1 MKRSTAEDQGI
12 PASVIDRY
20 IRALGDEATDA
31 SHAVHSV
38 MVLRHGHVIGEGWWH
53 PFRAEDR
60 HMLYSLSKSFT
71 ATAVG
76 LAVFE
81 RRLTVNDRVVDLL
94 PDEVPVDVGP
104 NLAAMTVRDLLTMTS
119 GHAVDTKPPPSAGV
133 ENWARAI
140 LSVPVEHLPG
150 THWVYNSGATY
161 LLSAILHRLTGE
173 RLLDYL
179 TPRLLDPLG
188 IVGATWEQCPRGIDV
203 GGSGMAIT
211 TENIATFGQ
220 LMLDGGV
227 WKGRQL
233 VPAEWVTDAT
243 DAQVSNG
250 DPTLPDDGTQGYGYQ
265 FWRNRHQTYRADGA
279 FGQMSIVIPEH
290 DVVVA
295 LTSGHTDAQRL
306 RDITWAVLL
315 PGLEASLVGAGQV
328 GADQVGADQVGADQV
343 GASQVG
349 AAGSSSDDAFV
360 AALELPHPVG
370 TAYSASDIS
379 GDWSLDVNPLG
390 IDAIALDPID
400 GGVVLRMRAGD
411 TELVIDC
418 GYREWRRGTLVGGIG
433 PGELTRGGPIAASG
447 AWVADE
453 FTAVVWLT
461 ETPYAQIVT
470 LAFERDQLEIQTRP
484 NVSFADPVV
493 AQRISGRR

>member
-1 MKRSTAEDQGI
+1 MKRSTAEEQGT
-12 PASVIDRY
+12 PTSVIDRF
-20 IRALGDEATDA
+20 IRALDDEATDA

-60 HMLYSLSKSFT
+60 HMLYSLSKSVT

-94 PDEVPVDVGP
+94 PDDVPPDVGP
-104 NLAAMTVRDLLTMTS
+104 KLAAMTVRDLLTMTT
-119 GHAVDTKPPPSAGV
+119 GHAVDTMPPHSAGP

-140 LSVPVEHLPG
+140 LSLPVKYRPG
-150 THWVYNSGATY
+150 THFIYNSGATY

-203 GGSGMAIT
+203 GGWGMAIT
-211 TENIATFGQ
+211 TEDIATFGQ
-220 LMLDGGV
+220 LLLDGGV
-227 WKGRQL
+227 WNGRQL
-233 VPAEWVTDAT
+233 VPADWVADAT
-243 DAQVSNG
+243 SAQVSSG

-279 FGQMSIVIPEH
+279 FGQMSIVIPDH

-295 LTSGHTDAQRL
+295 LTSGHTDSQRL

-315 PGLEASLVGAGQV
+315 PGLEAGL
-328 GADQVGADQVGADQV
+328 
-343 GASQVG
+343 VG
-349 AAGSSSDDAFV
+349 AAGSSTDDAFV

-390 IDAIALDPID
+390 IDAIALDPTD
-400 GGVVLRMRAGD
+400 GGVMLRMRAGD
-411 TELVIDC
+411 NEFVIDC
-418 GYREWRRGTLVGGIG
+418 GYREWRRGSLVAGMG

-470 LAFERDQLEIQTRP
+470 LTFERDHLEIVTRP

-493 AQRISGRR
+493 VARMSGRR

>member
-1 MKRSTAEDQGI
+1 MKRSTAEEQGT
-12 PASVIDRY
+12 PTSVIDRF
-20 IRALGDEATDA
+20 IRALDDEATDA

-81 RRLTVNDRVVDLL
+81 RRLTVSDRVVDLL
-94 PDEVPVDVGP
+94 PDDVPPDVGP
-104 NLAAMTVRDLLTMTS
+104 KLAAMTVRDLLTMTT
-119 GHAVDTKPPPSAGV
+119 GHAVDTMPPHSAGP

-140 LSVPVEHLPG
+140 LSLPVKYRPG
-150 THWVYNSGATY
+150 THFIYNSGATY

-203 GGSGMAIT
+203 GGWGMAIT

-220 LMLDGGV
+220 LMLRGGV
-227 WKGRQL
+227 WNDRQL
-233 VPAEWVTDAT
+233 VPADWVADAT
-243 DAQVSNG
+243 SAQVSSG

-265 FWRNRHQTYRADGA
+265 FWRNQHQTYRADGA
-279 FGQMSIVIPEH
+279 FGQMSIVIPDH

-315 PGLEASLVGAGQV
+315 PGLEAGRVGAGQV
-328 GADQVGADQVGADQV
+328 GAA
-343 GASQVG
+343 QVG
-349 AAGSSSDDAFV
+349 AAGSSTDDGLV
-360 AALELPHPVG
+360 ATLELPHPVG

-379 GDWSLDVNPLG
+379 GDWSLAVNPLG
-390 IDAIALDPID
+390 IDAIALDPTD
-400 GGVVLRMRAGD
+400 GGVALRLRVGD
-411 TELVIDC
+411 AELVIDC
-418 GYREWRRGTLVGGIG
+418 GYREWRRGSLVVGIG
-433 PGELTRGGPIAASG
+433 PGELARGGPIAASG

-453 FTAVVWLT
+453 YTAVVWLT
-461 ETPYAQIVT
+461 ETPYAQIIT
-470 LAFERDQLEIQTRP
+470 LAFDRNHLEIVTRP

-493 AQRISGRR
+493 VTRMSGHH